1 MFLKALQILKK
12 SRNGV
17 IPIFKTAKNDHTDV
31 RTVLLENKTN
41 VNEKRKD
48 GDVCVVTW
56 KQCKS
61 QGKRAKWEKITIFQA
76 AKNGHADVFTML
88 LQNNAN
94 VQEKGENGVTRLFVS
109 AEKGYT
115 DIITDLLKKT
125 RKCTLK
131 REKCRNSTIHDSE
144 ER

>member
-1 MFLKALQILKK
+1 MFLKTLQILKK

-31 RTVLLENKTN
+31 RTVLLENKQMSTKN
-41 VNEKRKD
+41 GKMMTYVLLLENNAKVNE
-48 GDVCVVTW
+48 
-56 KQCKS
+56 
-61 QGKRAKWEKITIFQA
+61 KWEKIIIFQA
-76 AKNGHADVFTML
+76 AKNGHTDVFTML

-125 RKCTLK
+125 WKCTLK